1 MSESWANSGAELL
14 LDLRGSHRR
23 SDLEAVLRD
32 AIRSGRL
39 TAGTSLPSSRSL
51 AAELGVARNTV
62 ADAYGQLVAE
72 GWLAS
77 RQGSGTRVA
86 ERHVSPERPSARAL
100 VAAGRTRFDL
110 TSGRPDLAG
119 FPRAAWLSA
128 SRRAMTHAP
137 NELLGYPDPRGLLS
151 LRESLTEYLAR
162 VRGVRTTPDHLMIC
176 SGFTQAL
183 NLLSVTLR
191 RQGASTLS
199 VESYGF
205 DQHRDVVRAAGL
217 ATVPVTVDA
226 EGARTTELAESD
238 AVLLTPAHQFPL
250 GVALTPERRS
260 AALAWARTGGR
271 LVIED
276 DYDGEFRYDRRPIG
290 ALQGLAPDSV
300 TYVGTASKSLAP
312 ALGLAWMAI
321 PPRLLDEV
329 VAAKTYSDGYTGIFE
344 QLALDEFIR
353 SGAYERHVRRSR
365 LRYRKRRDYL
375 LARLAQSERPI
386 RISGIAAGLHAVV
399 ELPHLRAGDEPAIRT
414 RAARSGLAIAPLSEF
429 RFAPDPSARAGF
441 VVGYATPP
449 DHDFATAVELFG
461 AVIA

>member
-1 MSESWANSGAELL
+1 MSGSWANSGAELL

-23 SDLEAVLRD
+23 ADLEAVLRD

-39 TAGTSLPSSRSL
+39 TVGTSLPSSRSL

-86 ERHVSPERPSARAL
+86 ERHVGAERPAARSSAATS
-100 VAAGRTRFDL
+100 GSRFNL
-110 TSGRPDLAG
+110 TSGQPDVAG

-128 SRRAMTHAP
+128 SRRALTHAP

-191 RQGASTLS
+191 RQGASTVS

-226 EGARTTELAESD
+226 DGARTTELPDSE

-260 AALAWARTGGR
+260 AALAWARAGGR

-276 DYDGEFRYDRRPIG
+276 DYDGEFRYDRKPIG

-300 TYVGTASKSLAP
+300 AYVGTASKSLAP
-312 ALGLAWMAI
+312 ALGLAWMAV

-329 VAAKTYSDGYTGIFE
+329 LFTKTNSDGYTGIFE

-365 LRYRKRRDYL
+365 LRYRKRRDQL
-375 LARLAQSERPI
+375 LERLSPLERPV

-399 ELPHLRAGDEPAIRT
+399 ELPHLPQSDEAAIRT
-414 RAARSGLAIAPLSEF
+414 RAARSGLAITPLSDF
-429 RFAPDPSARAGF
+429 RYTPDPSARAGF
-441 VVGYATPP
+441 VIGYGTPP
-449 DHDFATAVELFG
+449 DHDFAAAVEVFLG
-461 AVIA
+461 AIA